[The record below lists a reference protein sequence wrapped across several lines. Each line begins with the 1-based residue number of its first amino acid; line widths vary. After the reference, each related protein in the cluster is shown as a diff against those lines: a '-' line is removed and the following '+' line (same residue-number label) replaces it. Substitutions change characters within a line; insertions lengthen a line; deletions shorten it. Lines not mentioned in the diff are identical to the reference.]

1 MNCPYP
7 LAGWIASQHATSQ
20 KMIEVAWTRHLMPR
34 TRSKAS
40 WFHVRPHT
48 QILQECKSGQ
58 NLEWF
63 TKPRNKALIPFAP
76 NGIVWSILSSKYAPL
91 APGGSPLYESIMLSI
106 QLLRNRRE
114 PGRALLLDRRSG
126 RMGRTKKTLIIETVK
141 KNSRSMDVFLCNF
154 SGCKGW
160 PSIHVDT
167 QFYNSEKLV
176 KGICTN
182 CFEIS
187 NHISVTGTS
196 ARISVPYC
204 LESRILDFCA
214 GVWSVTFVSKAS
226 IRRLFSKV
234 NLKWFIWNTLR

>member
-1 MNCPYP
+1 
-7 LAGWIASQHATSQ
+7 
-20 KMIEVAWTRHLMPR
+20 MPR

-40 WFHVRPHT
+40 WFHFRPHT
-48 QILQECKSGQ
+48 QILQECKSG
-58 NLEWF
+58 WF
-63 TKPRNKALIPFAP
+63 TKPRNRALIPFAP

-114 PGRALLLDRRSG
+114 PGRALLLDRRSEDG
-126 RMGRTKKTLIIETVK
+126 PNEKKRWSSKLLK
-141 KNSRSMDVFLCNF
+141 KDSRSIDVFLCNF

-160 PSIHVDT
+160 PFIHVDT
-167 QFYNSEKLV
+167 QCYNSEKLV

-204 LESRILDFCA
+204 LESKMVCDSGLLCRY
-214 GVWSVTFVSKAS
+214 
-226 IRRLFSKV
+226 
-234 NLKWFIWNTLR
+234 LKGHFL